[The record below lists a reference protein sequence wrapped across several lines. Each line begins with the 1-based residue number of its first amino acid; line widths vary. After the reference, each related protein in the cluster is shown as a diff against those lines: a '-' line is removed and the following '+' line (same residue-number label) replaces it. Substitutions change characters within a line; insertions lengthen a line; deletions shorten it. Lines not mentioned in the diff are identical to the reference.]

1 MSDEIRLEIPD
12 EMSAAIKQTKI
23 NIEYEKSQID
33 TSLSD
38 DEMREIINSLREEE
52 QTLRD
57 RRHAYEDYLN
67 DKKQKR
73 LLEERLKTI
82 GKCYKRVVN
91 RKPHYRG
98 IDIFAFKILGN
109 IKDARAE
116 CVVLLKG
123 HDDHY
128 TIKRDHIGVWEI
140 SNMYLREKIQK
151 FINDF
156 EEISEEEFLQLKQE
170 WMEKILNDITRN

>member
-12 EMSAAIKQTKI
+12 EMSTDIEKIKI

-38 DEMREIINSLREEE
+38 DEMKAIINSLREEE
-52 QTLRD
+52 QILRD

-82 GKCYKRVVN
+82 GKCYKRVVD
-91 RKPHYRG
+91 RESYYRG
-98 IDIFAFKILGN
+98 MDIFAFKILGN
-109 IKDARAE
+109 IKDAKAE
-116 CVVLLKG
+116 CVVLLKRNDG
-123 HDDHY
+123 HY
-128 TIKRDHIGVWEI
+128 TIIRDYVGVWEI
-140 SNMYLREKIQK
+140 SNIYLHEKIQK
-151 FINDF
+151 LIDDF

-170 WMEKILNDITRN
+170 WMDKING